1 MEGKSSPII
10 FIKELHCYRPY
21 MKEEGMAGNVELD
34 INDFM
39 DKEFHT
45 FRKTKSFK
53 EAIYYKWNWLNFTNK
68 HYTRATD

>member
-1 MEGKSSPII
+1 
-10 FIKELHCYRPY
+10 
-21 MKEEGMAGNVELD
+21 MAGNVELD

-45 FRKTKSFK
+45 FRKTKNFK
-53 EAIYYKWNWLNFTNK
+53 ESIYYKWNWFNFTNK